1 METATVNWGTVG
13 VSALLALITYAVPA
27 VLSALL
33 SRKNANKKLNL
44 SETSVMIS
52 GTESQIK
59 TYQDLLDRANQAVAK
74 AEKLNDDLSKRVQV
88 LEDNKDRQTWQI
100 VTLRNLFKQVVNR
113 SNIVLTPDEQAEFDS
128 TQPSVAM
135 WAKAQQ
141 RQQQEPT

>member
-1 METATVNWGTVG
+1 MNWGTVG

>member
-13 VSALLALITYAVPA
+13 VSGLLALITYAVPII
-27 VLSALL
+27 LSALL

-44 SETSVMIS
+44 SETSVMIT
-52 GTESQIK
+52 GTEAQIK
-59 TYQDLLDRANQAVAK
+59 TYQDLLDRANQAVTK
-74 AEKLNDDLSKRVQV
+74 AETLNADLSKRVQV
-88 LEDNKDRQTWQI
+88 LEDTKDSQTWQI